1 MDIEIS
7 NSKFLKI
14 FGERLKNIRLQS
26 NLSYREL
33 GKRCDLDYSYISK
46 VEKGEKNIQ
55 LSTILEFAK
64 GLQIHPKELF
74 DFSFPLDDLEK

>member
-7 NSKFLKI
+7 NSKFLNI
-14 FGERLKNIRLQS
+14 FGERLKYIRQQS

-46 VEKGEKNIQ
+46 VEKGERNIQ
-55 LSTILEFAK
+55 LSTILELAK
-64 GLQIHPKELF
+64 GLEVHPKDLF
-74 DFSFPLDDLEK
+74 DFSLSEQNPVK